1 MPSLV
6 EISPAV
12 QEKKMTMWTVYD
24 NDNNDDDNNKDD
36 GLRTNFN
43 QNSSL
48 EPSAQECSKA

>member
-6 EISPAV
+6 DISPVV